1 MPSGTHQDASAKENM
16 TQTEGRDAAGE
27 RYDFQR
33 LERSIEFLLEEHA
46 RLGAER
52 EALLAELADREH
64 RVAQL
69 EAEVVDERRRRAVAV
84 EGVDKILSR
93 LEQLQSSVAMPNNKH
108 AESSA
113 RRGAPGA
120 TQ

>member
-1 MPSGTHQDASAKENM
+1 MAAGTRQDASATENM
-16 TQTEGRDAAGE
+16 TQGERRDAAQD

-33 LERSIEFLLEEHA
+33 LERSVEFLLEEHA

-52 EALLAELADREH
+52 EAILAELADREH

-69 EAEVVDERRRRAVAV
+69 EAEVVDERLRRAASV
-84 EGVDKILSR
+84 EGVDKVLSR
-93 LEQLQSSVAMPNNKH
+93 LEQLQASVALPNDE
-108 AESSA
+108 AAQSSGH
-113 RRGAPGA
+113 RGASGA